1 MLAGLREV
9 LDPAVDAGTG
19 IGAFNVI
26 CLEHAEAVIWGA
38 EAANLPVVLQVSENA
53 VLYHRSLEPILIA
66 TVALARNAD
75 IPAVVHLD
83 HVTDADLVRAG
94 VELGAT
100 SVMFDG
106 SRRCR
111 TRRTSRSPPTWSGT
125 ATPATSQVEAELGE
139 VGGKDGV
146 HSSTALAPD
155 RRRRPSSSDDTGVDA
170 LAVAVG
176 SSHAMTERTTRLDLE
191 LVERLRQAVDV
202 PLVLHGSSGVPDDEL
217 VRAVRAG
224 LTKINI
230 GTHLNAT
237 LTRSVRPEPGRPAT
251 TGGSAPVP
259 RSRPRRRGRR
269 GRARLLT
276 ARWLTESASRAAA
289 AATAKRAR
297 AQDSAWPRSGPRPP
311 GARSRGRRWAPGS
324 PSAPRPAPPRA
335 RCRCSSGTSASS
347 GTYRRM

>member
-9 LDPAVDAGTG
+9 LDPAVAAHSGV
-19 IGAFNVI
+19 GAFNII

-75 IPAVVHLD
+75 VPAVVHLD
-83 HVTDADLVRAG
+83 HVTDVELVHAG
-94 VELGAT
+94 VALGAT

-106 SRRCR
+106 SRR
-111 TRRTSRSPPTWSGT
+111 PYDENVAVT
-125 ATPATSQVEAELGE
+125 ADVVRHCHKHGVDVEAELGE
-139 VGGKDGV
+139 IGGKDGV
-146 HSSTALAPD
+146 HAATARTKPHEAQD
-155 RRRRPSSSDDTGVDA
+155 FVADTGVDA

-176 SSHAMTERTTRLDLE
+176 SSHAQTERSTRLDLG
-191 LVERLRQAVDV
+191 LVERLSEAVDV

-237 LTRSVRPEPGRPAT
+237 LTRSVRDALT
-251 TGGSAPVP
+251 DQ
-259 RSRPRRRGRR
+259 
-269 GRARLLT
+269 ARLVDPRKYLGP
-276 ARWLTESASRAAA
+276 ARDKVADEVERLLRLLSES
-289 AATAKRAR
+289 
-297 AQDSAWPRSGPRPP
+297 G
-311 GARSRGRRWAPGS
+311 
-324 PSAPRPAPPRA
+324 
-335 RCRCSSGTSASS
+335 
-347 GTYRRM
+347 

>member
-9 LDPAVDAGTG
+9 LDPAAAASTG
-19 IGAFNVI
+19 VGAFNVI

-75 IPAVVHLD
+75 VPAVVHLD
-83 HVTDADLVRAG
+83 HVTDPHLVHAG
-94 VELGAT
+94 VALGAT

-106 SRRCR
+106 SRRPYDENVAV
-111 TRRTSRSPPTWSGT
+111 TAEVVRRCHDRGV
-125 ATPATSQVEAELGE
+125 QVEAELGE

-146 HSSTALAPD
+146 HAATTRTKPD
-155 RRRRPSSSDDTGVDA
+155 EAEAFVLDTRVDA

-176 SSHAMTERTTRLDLE
+176 SSHAQTERTTRLDLE
-191 LVERLRQAVDV
+191 LVDRLKQAIDI

-237 LTRSVRPEPGRPAT
+237 LTRSVRHTMTDQPRLVDPRKYLGPARDEVAEEV
-251 TGGSAPVP
+251 G
-259 RSRPRRRGRR
+259 
-269 GRARLLT
+269 RLLKML
-276 ARWLTESASRAAA
+276 AR
-289 AATAKRAR
+289 
-297 AQDSAWPRSGPRPP
+297 PV
-311 GARSRGRRWAPGS
+311 
-324 PSAPRPAPPRA
+324 
-335 RCRCSSGTSASS
+335 
-347 GTYRRM
+347 

>member
-9 LDPAVDAGTG
+9 LDPAVAAGTG
-19 IGAFNVI
+19 VVAFNVI

-38 EAANLPVVLQVSENA
+38 ESAGLPVVLQVSENA

-83 HVTDADLVRAG
+83 HVTDVDLVHAG
-94 VELGAT
+94 VALGAT

-106 SRRCR
+106 SRMPYDENVAVTADVVRHCR
-111 TRRTSRSPPTWSGT
+111 KHDVN
-125 ATPATSQVEAELGE
+125 VEAELGE

-146 HSSTALAPD
+146 HAVTARTKPEEAD
-155 RRRRPSSSDDTGVDA
+155 AFVTDTSVDA

-176 SSHAMTERTTRLDLE
+176 SSHAQTERNTRLDLE
-191 LVERLRQAVDV
+191 LVSRLKDAVDV

-237 LTRSVRPEPGRPAT
+237 LTRSVRRALNEQPRLVDPRKYLGPARDDV
-251 TGGSAPVP
+251 AVEVE
-259 RSRPRRRGRR
+259 
-269 GRARLLT
+269 RLLK
-276 ARWLTESASRAAA
+276 LLAS
-289 AATAKRAR
+289 
-297 AQDSAWPRSGPRPP
+297 
-311 GARSRGRRWAPGS
+311 
-324 PSAPRPAPPRA
+324 PA
-335 RCRCSSGTSASS
+335 
-347 GTYRRM
+347 

>member
-9 LDPAVDAGTG
+9 LDPAVARGTAV
-19 IGAFNVI
+19 GAFNVI
-26 CLEHAEAVIWGA
+26 TLEHAEALIWGA

-75 IPAVVHLD
+75 VPAVVHLD
-83 HVTDADLVRAG
+83 HVTDVDLVHAG
-94 VELGAT
+94 VALGAT

-106 SRRCR
+106 SRRPYDENVAV
-111 TRRTSRSPPTWSGT
+111 TADVVRRCHDRGIG
-125 ATPATSQVEAELGE
+125 VEAELGE

-146 HSSTALAPD
+146 HAATTRTRPD
-155 RRRRPSSSDDTGVDA
+155 EAVAFVADTGVDA

-176 SSHAMTERTTRLDLE
+176 SSHAMTERTIRLDLE
-191 LVERLRQAVDV
+191 LVAELDRALPV

-237 LTRSVRPEPGRPAT
+237 LTRSVRATLADQPRLVDPRKYLGPARE
-251 TGGSAPVP
+251 AV
-259 RSRPRRRGRR
+259 
-269 GRARLLT
+269 AAEVERLLRLL
-276 ARWLTESASRAAA
+276 AH
-289 AATAKRAR
+289 
-297 AQDSAWPRSGPRPP
+297 
-311 GARSRGRRWAPGS
+311 
-324 PSAPRPAPPRA
+324 PA
-335 RCRCSSGTSASS
+335 
-347 GTYRRM
+347 

>member
-19 IGAFNVI
+19 VGAFNVI

-83 HVTDADLVRAG
+83 HVTDPDLVRAG

-106 SRRCR
+106 SRRSYEENVAVTADVVRHCH
-111 TRRTSRSPPTWSGT
+111 SRNV
-125 ATPATSQVEAELGE
+125 QVEAELGE

-146 HSSTALAPD
+146 HSSTA
-155 RRRRPSSSDDTGVDA
+155 RTRPEDATVFVDDTEVDA

-176 SSHAMTERTTRLDLE
+176 SSHAMTERTTQLDLD
-191 LVERLRQAVDV
+191 LVKRLRQVVHV

-217 VRAVRAG
+217 VRAIGAG

-237 LTRSVRPEPGRPAT
+237 LTRSVRRNLDDQ
-251 TGGSAPVP
+251 P
-259 RSRPRRRGRR
+259 RLVDPRRYLGPARDDV
-269 GRARLLT
+269 AAEVERLL
-276 ARWLTESASRAAA
+276 RLLSKSA
-289 AATAKRAR
+289 
-297 AQDSAWPRSGPRPP
+297 
-311 GARSRGRRWAPGS
+311 
-324 PSAPRPAPPRA
+324 
-335 RCRCSSGTSASS
+335 
-347 GTYRRM
+347 